1 MYHENHNVSWKSSCI
16 MKIIQTI
23 VIIIMM
29 ALQTTHHLLY
39 LPSYLAA
46 GVLLFEVENKVIRIS
61 RSSIITCST
70 FSPGSAAKRLAASS
84 CSEPCHLLAR
94 VLAGS
99 GSGSPLWWYY
109 RWWGGGPS
117 LVTISVPY
125 KLFHSA
131 FIPNLQSAFILYPE
145 RLGLDHWQ
153 QDSTMMLLPM
163 LVRIII
169 SSVGS
174 SSVFHGLLHTY
185 QGHFFKFFRF

>member
-84 CSEPCHLLAR
+84 CSEPRHILAR

-99 GSGSPLWWYY
+99 GSWSPLWWYY
-109 RWWGGGPS
+109 IIYIDDEENICSFLECVHTLPGKTWSWS
-117 LVTISVPY
+117 LAAR
-125 KLFHSA
+125 LHNDASA
-131 FIPNLQSAFILYPE
+131 NACE
-145 RLGLDHWQ
+145 DH
-153 QDSTMMLLPM
+153 
-163 LVRIII
+163 
-169 SSVGS
+169 
-174 SSVFHGLLHTY
+174 Y
-185 QGHFFKFFRF
+185 